1 MNCDIMKKKLK
12 SSAGAKL
19 YNHCLCTME
28 EAEKLARIYGADEE
42 KAKIAG
48 LLHDCGKSS
57 NKEENDNLTHSS
69 ASAMLAKS
77 IYNVDDDEI
86 INAILY
92 HTTGRENM
100 TILEKI
106 VFIADKIEPNRY
118 YEGVEDL
125 RKTAYNNIDDAL
137 INSLE
142 TTIEYVKRR
151 NQELNIESINTLRF
165 LKEKK

>member
-1 MNCDIMKKKLK
+1 MNYDRMKEILE
-12 SSAGAKL
+12 SSVGTKL
-19 YNHCLCTME
+19 YNHCLSTME
-28 EAEKLARIYGADEE
+28 EAGKLARIYGVDEE

-48 LLHDCGKSS
+48 LLHDCGKSN
-57 NKEENDNLTHSS
+57 NKEENDNLTH
-69 ASAMLAKS
+69 AGTSAMLARS
-77 IYNVDDDEI
+77 VYNIDDEEI

-106 VFIADKIEPNRY
+106 IFIADKIEPNRH

-125 RKTAYNNIDDAL
+125 RRIAYNNIDDAL
-137 INSLE
+137 INALE
-142 TTIEYVKRR
+142 STIEYVKRR